1 MSSRC
6 QTGSVAETASSEAA
20 SLKTSSGKERDQ
32 VNTSKRKVLQTL
44 SRKGTRSLQD
54 LVTCS
59 ICLDRLYIPKMLSCQ
74 HTFCLLCIQNCVV
87 GSGDAAKIRCAQC
100 RSENPLPKE
109 GVSVLPGNI
118 YLQSILDLLQTDCTT
133 VNDFAQCSNCRTIC
147 DVNVCE
153 HCNNSFCPTCQERH
167 LDELKKQLNKI
178 ADQLKMMIDKVE
190 KRAEYFQDYC
200 MTLKEEIKEE
210 AAKRVKKVVDAETH
224 LLQNV
229 DQIMSNENV
238 IWKESV
244 KKPGYN
250 SSTDTRLHELDFMGI
265 SGNNGFYKFP
275 FLTHLMVTTFLRLH
289 HESSDLMSDSCL
301 SFHNKLLF
309 DPQSF
314 TLNTRIK
321 EFSTEGH
328 EESGTGSVALHPAP
342 SGEEARNENCN
353 PKPREWIEAHARLYR
368 LKSFA
373 PKVKLGTNQLQRPSG
388 VALSP
393 WSNEVFVVS
402 MDNHRVAIFDINS
415 GKYLRFFGSRGHKPG
430 EFLCPFG
437 IALSQTEQTI
447 LVTDKWKHCIHV
459 FRKDGKFQKQIGMK
473 GRSSG
478 HFRSPESI
486 TVDKYGR
493 IYVCDTCNDRI
504 QVFDK
509 EGAFIRAV
517 GVRSLT
523 EGDSVRQHS
532 IFHQPTGIDV
542 TPDGQRMVVS
552 DFGNH
557 RIHVFSFDGDLLVT
571 FGQKGTQRGQ
581 FIHPE
586 CVAVDNKGFIFVGD
600 SGNGRVQICLPDGR
614 FIRSFGSKG
623 CHSGQFSWISGIA
636 VTDRYDIIVTDFKNH
651 CVQIF

>member
-6 QTGSVAETASSEAA
+6 QTGSVAETASSQAA
-20 SLKTSSGKERDQ
+20 SLKTSSGKEKDE
-32 VNTSKRKVLQTL
+32 VNTSKRKFLQTL
-44 SRKGTRSLQD
+44 SRKGTQNLQD
-54 LVTCS
+54 LVKCS

-87 GSGDAAKIRCAQC
+87 GSGDVAKIRCAQC
-100 RSENPLPKE
+100 RSENSLPKE

-118 YLQSILDLLQTDCTT
+118 YLQSILDLLETDCAT

-147 DVNVCE
+147 DVNVCD
-153 HCNNSFCPTCQERH
+153 HCNNSFCPTCEERH
-167 LDELKKQLNKI
+167 LDELQKQLNQI
-178 ADQLKMMIDKVE
+178 ADQLETMIDKLE
-190 KRAEYFQDYC
+190 KRMEHFQDYC
-200 MTLKEEIKEE
+200 KTLKEEIKEE

-229 DQIMSNENV
+229 DQIMNNENV

-244 KKPGYN
+244 KN
-250 SSTDTRLHELDFMGI
+250 LDKTVQQIQDSVRKDFNEA
-265 SGNNGFYKFP
+265 SDPSEKVN
-275 FLTHLMVTTFLRLH
+275 TFLRLH
-289 HESSDLMSDSCL
+289 RESSDLMSDSCL
-301 SFHNKLLF
+301 SFHDKVLF

-321 EFSTEGH
+321 EFRAEGN
-328 EESGTGSVALHPAP
+328 EESGTGPIVLHPAP

-353 PKPREWIEAHARLYR
+353 PKQREWIEAHARLYR

-388 VALSP
+388 IAVSP
-393 WSNEVFVVS
+393 WSDEVFVVS

-415 GKYLRFFGSRGHKPG
+415 GKYLRFFGRRGHKAG

-437 IALSQTEQTI
+437 IALSQIEQTI

-459 FRKDGKFQKQIGMK
+459 FKKDGKFQKQIGMK

-486 TVDKYGR
+486 TVDQYGR

-517 GVRSLT
+517 GVGSLT

-542 TPDGQRMVVS
+542 THDGQRMVVS

-557 RIHVFSFDGDLLVT
+557 RIHVFSSDGDLLVT
-571 FGQKGTQRGQ
+571 LGQKGTQRGQ

-586 CVAVDNKGFIFVGD
+586 CVAVDNKGFIIVGD

-636 VTDRYDIIVTDFKNH
+636 VTDSYDIIVTDFKNH